1 MPRFA
6 RLVRRLAA
14 LALAGAAASYSRADY
29 DAVAD
34 ALAETLRVSSPDGLV
49 RAGLRGR
56 ADFSVYGEREAAA
69 DLRYSEDRVLFAPE
83 FRLFGDAQIGDAVYG
98 FVQLAA
104 DRGLDPGQEPM
115 EARVDEFALR
125 FSTPDT
131 GGLRASVQVGRF
143 ATVFGGWSRR
153 RLAWENPFATAPLAY
168 ENLVGLWDSKGAPT
182 PDKPAAWAHINP
194 PGDSA
199 AIIADER
206 NRIPVI
212 WGPVYATWL
221 ALMIGDETREVAF
234 EVKNAGL
241 SSRPSDWDDNGDE
254 VWETPAL
261 ATRIGWRPA
270 LGWDLGLS
278 AAHGVY
284 LTPEPVSVLP
294 GHDRDDY
301 RQTTLGT
308 DLAYEWRQLLL
319 WAEVVA
325 ARFEVPGAGDA
336 DTLSASL
343 AMRYKFDV
351 RRAVALRLDWQG
363 FQDISTPVGE
373 VPWGRDVWR
382 IEAGPVFRLAAQAQ
396 LKLFASLRHEDDA
409 PEPWNPGFSGQLS
422 LRF

>member
-1 MPRFA
+1 MPRLA
-6 RLVRRLAA
+6 RIARRLAA
-14 LALAGAAASYSRADY
+14 LVLAGAAASYSRADY
-29 DAVAD
+29 DAFAD
-34 ALAETLRVSSPDGLV
+34 ALAENLRVSSPGGLV

-69 DLRYSEDRVLFAPE
+69 DLRYSEDRLLFAPE

-98 FVQLAA
+98 FVQIAA
-104 DRGLDPGQEPM
+104 DRGFDPGQVPM

-125 FSTPDT
+125 LSTPDT

-182 PDKPAAWAHINP
+182 PAKPAAWAHIDP
-194 PGDSA
+194 AGDSA

-212 WGPVYATWL
+212 WGPVYATGAAVIL
-221 ALMIGDETREVAF
+221 GDDTRELAF

-241 SSRPSDWDDNGDE
+241 SSNPSTWDDNGDE
-254 VWETPAL
+254 AWETPAL
-261 ATRIGWRPA
+261 ATRLGWRPA
-270 LGWDLGLS
+270 VGWDLGVS
-278 AAHGVY
+278 AAHGCY
-284 LTPEPVSVLP
+284 LAPEPVSVFP

-301 RQTTLGT
+301 RQTTLGA

-319 WAEVVA
+319 WAEIVA
-325 ARFEVPGAGDA
+325 ARFAVPGAGDA

-343 AMRYKFDV
+343 ALRYKFDV

-363 FQDISTPVGE
+363 FRDISTPAGE

-382 IEAGPVFRLAAQAQ
+382 VEAGPVFRLAAQAQ